1 MKQQLLLLGFA
12 LGLSLTASA
21 SSYSVTTSTGGGCT
35 QNEDTAMTVEWGTE
49 MDALTQHG
57 KVFAKWVYKVPL
69 VDTNKIDCTTM
80 YNNEVTKQSM
90 ELERMQM
97 EIAVLR
103 KQLIANKSPV
113 TGDDW

>member
-1 MKQQLLLLGFA
+1 MKQRLLLLGFA
-12 LGLSLTASA
+12 LGLSSTALA

-35 QNEDTAMTVEWGTE
+35 QNEETATTIEVGTE
-49 MDALTQHG
+49 LDTLTQRG

-69 VDTNKIDCTTM
+69 ADTNKLDCTVM
-80 YNNEVTKQSM
+80 YDNEVQKQSM